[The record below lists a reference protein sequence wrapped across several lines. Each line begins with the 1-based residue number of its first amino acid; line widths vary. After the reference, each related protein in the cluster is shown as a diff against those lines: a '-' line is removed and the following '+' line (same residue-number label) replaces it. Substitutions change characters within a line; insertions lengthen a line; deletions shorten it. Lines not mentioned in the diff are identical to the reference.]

1 MLHLSVSAAAPDP
14 SAIGRAAALLQHGSI
29 AAIPTDTLYGLAAN
43 PFDGA
48 AVARLFTVKDRAK
61 EKALPIV
68 ASSRAQVEAT
78 LGALS
83 PLASRLADAFWPG
96 PLTLI
101 VPAPSTLAPE
111 VTGGAG
117 TVAVRVPDHAATRA
131 LCEACGW
138 PLTATSAN
146 RSGEPPTAD
155 PVVVEQTL
163 GALVDLL
170 LDAGLTP
177 GGPPSTIVDVTEPE
191 PRLVRAGATPWDAV
205 LTASKP
211 E

>member
-1 MLHLSVSAAAPDP
+1 MRRIVVAADLPDRETIGQAASVLRE
-14 SAIGRAAALLQHGSI
+14 GGI
-29 AAIPTDTLYGLAAN
+29 AAIPTDTLYGLAAD
-43 PFDGA
+43 PFNGS
-48 AVARLFTVKDRAK
+48 AVARLFTIKDRAK
-61 EKALPIV
+61 EKALPLV
-68 ASSRAQVEAT
+68 AGSRAQIEMS

-101 VPAPSTLAPE
+101 VPAPPTLAPE
-111 VTGGAG
+111 VTGGSG

-131 LCEACGW
+131 LCDACER

-155 PVVVEQTL
+155 PTVVEQAL
-163 GALVDLL
+163 GALIDLL
-170 LDAGLTP
+170 VDAGQTP
-177 GGPPSTIVDVTEPE
+177 GGPPSTIVDVTDSE

-205 LTASKP
+205 LTASRL

>member
-1 MLHLSVSAAAPDP
+1 MLHLPLSAVAPDP
-14 SAIGRAAALLQHGSI
+14 SAIGRAAALLEQGSI

-43 PFDGA
+43 PFDGT

-61 EKALPIV
+61 ERALPLV
-68 ASSRAQVEAT
+68 AASRAQVEAA

-101 VPAPSTLAPE
+101 VSAPPTLAPE
-111 VTGGAG
+111 VTGGSG

-131 LCEACGW
+131 LCDACGW

-146 RSGEPPTAD
+146 RSGAPSTAD
-155 PVVVEQTL
+155 PAVVERTL
-163 GALVDLL
+163 GALIDVLV
-170 LDAGLTP
+170 DAGRTP
-177 GGPPSTIVDVTEPE
+177 GGPPSTIVDVTDSE

-205 LTASKP
+205 LTASRL

>member
-14 SAIGRAAALLQHGSI
+14 SAIGRAAALMQQGSI

-48 AVARLFTVKDRAK
+48 AVARLFTVKGRAK

-111 VTGGAG
+111 VTGGTG

-131 LCEACGW
+131 LCDACGW

-146 RSGEPPTAD
+146 RSGEPPTGD

-170 LDAGLTP
+170 VDAGLTP
-177 GGPPSTIVDVTEPE
+177 GGPPSTIVDVTESE

-205 LTASKP
+205 LTASTP

>member
-1 MLHLSVSAAAPDP
+1 MRRIVVAADLPDRETIGQAASVLRE
-14 SAIGRAAALLQHGSI
+14 GGI
-29 AAIPTDTLYGLAAN
+29 AAIPTDTLYGLAAD
-43 PFDGA
+43 PFNGA

-61 EKALPIV
+61 EKALPLV
-68 ASSRAQVEAT
+68 AASRAQVEAS

-101 VPAPSTLAPE
+101 VPAPPTLAPE
-111 VTGGAG
+111 VTGGTG

-131 LCEACGW
+131 LCDACGW

-155 PVVVEQTL
+155 PTVVEHAL
-163 GALVDLL
+163 GALIDLL
-170 LDAGLTP
+170 VDAGQTP
-177 GGPPSTIVDVTEPE
+177 GGPPSTIVDVTDLE

-205 LTASKP
+205 LTASRL